1 MESAIKNKEANN
13 NNLLTDDTDEV
24 EIRPIRRRDAV
35 KAGLD
40 YWIDDSDFEKEKQR
54 RIAVKNR
61 KVGLMMDWSLILFF
75 FSLVNCKFSYLNCYS
90 LAVPFSP
97 LLDTIQ
103 QKGNGGDNFK
113 R

>member
-13 NNLLTDDTDEV
+13 NNFLIDETDEV

-61 KVGLMMDWSLILFF
+61 KVGLYDGLVPDIILF
-75 FSLVNCKFSYLNCYS
+75 LIC
-90 LAVPFSP
+90 
-97 LLDTIQ
+97 
-103 QKGNGGDNFK
+103 
-113 R
+113 